1 MLTNAFDGFGE
12 PLNLILSGQSDPQ
25 VLSDTGFHNYWQSL
39 NFSTE
44 CFGQHSGGYQ
54 AANLGDG
61 NGSIN
66 QTGLF
71 RYDFGNTGT
80 GTCIESLDGGNHM
93 RFWRQ
98 NGSSENTGAYFI
110 AASIELNSTLG
121 HDIEPNGYD
130 LGRDAILAVAN
141 TSTSLNGVDY
151 KTTVQMVSG
160 LLSNGSAGINHGISI
175 DGLVG
180 LMTVAASGTMT
191 NASSSAG
198 STSTNKPGKNAA
210 VSSISMVGYW
220 HYVTLVCTS
229 FALMSLT

>member
-1 MLTNAFDGFGE
+1 MSALISCLMHSQFQHGVLWVSRHPASMILTTESA
-12 PLNLILSGQSDPQ
+12 
-25 VLSDTGFHNYWQSL
+25 VLCS
-39 NFSTE
+39 
-44 CFGQHSGGYQ
+44 QHSGGYQ

-93 RFWRQ
+93 RYYGLVLTPLYEEAESRLCDRFWRQ

-160 LLSNGSAGINHGISI
+160 LLSSENIH
-175 DGLVG
+175 L
-180 LMTVAASGTMT
+180 L
-191 NASSSAG
+191 
-198 STSTNKPGKNAA
+198 
-210 VSSISMVGYW
+210 
-220 HYVTLVCTS
+220 
-229 FALMSLT
+229 